1 VTLEDLYNG
10 KTTKLAVQRD
20 IICSDCNGIGGKE
33 GSVRKCEYCEGTGV
47 QIRFQRLG
55 LSIVQQFQSRCDMC
69 RGEGELFIEKDRC
82 RSCGGNKVDRQ
93 RKILEVSSIVQ
104 SCIVVQNWW

>member
-33 GSVRKCEYCEGTGV
+33 VSVHAVPGLSGSVGKEGSMKSMSHVLAQSYAEVFFACAYDILSTGCV
-47 QIRFQRLG
+47 TVLCRSLG
-55 LSIVQQFQSRCDMC
+55 LC
-69 RGEGELFIEKDRC
+69 K
-82 RSCGGNKVDRQ
+82 
-93 RKILEVSSIVQ
+93 EV
-104 SCIVVQNWW
+104 

>member
-33 GSVRKCEYCEGTGV
+33 VSLHAVPGLSGSVGKEGSMKSVNHVLV
-47 QIRFQRLG
+47 QCYGEVFALHVYNECMN
-55 LSIVQQFQSRCDMC
+55 SVNNIVHRILLHCQQK
-69 RGEGELFIEKDRC
+69 G
-82 RSCGGNKVDRQ
+82 
-93 RKILEVSSIVQ
+93 
-104 SCIVVQNWW
+104 